1 MIIKASELMANG
13 YDADIAAL
21 LEVCS
26 QLDERVLA
34 TPDDL
39 DSDPMRAVQALV
51 DLSHE
56 TMTTLGAV
64 ETGLAD
70 IQRARWRQAG
80 TGPYAFQRLHLP
92 DPLPEADHE
101 TIPGVLGWLGWG
113 RKKRRQ
119 AP

>member
-1 MIIKASELMANG
+1 MLKASELMANG

-26 QLDERVLA
+26 QLDARVLA

-51 DLSHE
+51 DLSRE

-70 IQRARWRQAG
+70 MQRARWRQRG
-80 TGPYAFQRLHLP
+80 EGPYAFQRPRLP

-101 TIPGVLGWLGWG
+101 TIPGVLGWIRG